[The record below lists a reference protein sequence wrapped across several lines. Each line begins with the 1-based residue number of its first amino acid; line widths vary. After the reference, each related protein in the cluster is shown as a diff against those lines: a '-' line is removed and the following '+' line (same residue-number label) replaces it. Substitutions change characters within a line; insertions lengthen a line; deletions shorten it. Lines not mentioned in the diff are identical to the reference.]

1 MSYEDD
7 AADKIPINAKI
18 AVHMPEIQSALKD
31 IRDVLID
38 VLNGQKD
45 VEAITP
51 ALRRWQEVRQSV
63 NNNENVGIAVGF
75 EGMVIGGFDLTGDP
89 KRDAGQVNRSK
100 KG

>member
-51 ALRRWQEVRQSV
+51 ALEVRQSV